1 MSAIWGLKNLRR
13 YPLAR
18 ERLQLG
24 GVGFDDID
32 DMTARLASFRARRT
46 TWSLSERHSQL

>member
-1 MSAIWGLKNLRR
+1 MGAEDLADT
-13 YPLAR
+13 PLAR

-32 DMTARLASFRARRT
+32 DMTARLGFVQARR
-46 TWSLSERHSQL
+46 RPGR